1 MGSIRARVLNDTT
14 IPSLMPTVPIV
25 AVCRHMPGAIAI
37 PGAELRQAPGERAMN
52 RDDLKQFV
60 RGATILIT
68 WVSEKVDREVLD
80 AAGPGLKGVCNFA
93 VGTDNIDLGLCRER
107 GIAVSNTP
115 HAVTEGTA
123 NLAWALILACARR
136 LIEADRYARSDAYPA
151 NGPFGPSDFMGVDIT
166 GKTLCIVGAGRIGYA
181 TALRGLGF
189 GMRTTYVARSQHIDF
204 ELAPL
209 SARRLSLEE
218 GLATADIVS
227 IHTPLTPQTR
237 GLIGAR
243 ELALL
248 KPTAIFIN
256 TARGPIVQEDA
267 LAKALQERKIWGAG
281 LDVYEKEP
289 IVHPLLRTL
298 DNCVLAP
305 HIGSAEFKYRAL
317 MAQMVSE
324 NAAAILA
331 GQEPPN
337 RVV

>member
-1 MGSIRARVLNDTT
+1 MSNAE
-14 IPSLMPTVPIV
+14 PIV
-25 AVCRHMPGAIAI
+25 AVCRNMPGAITV
-37 PGAELRQAPGERAMN
+37 PGTVIRQAQGERSLS
-52 RDDLKQFV
+52 REQLKEHV
-60 RGATILIT
+60 RGASILIT
-68 WVSEKVDREVLD
+68 WVSERVDREILD
-80 AAGPGLKGVCNFA
+80 AAGPSLRGVCNFA
-93 VGTDNIDLGLCRER
+93 VGTDNIDLAICRDR
-107 GIAVSNTP
+107 GISVTNTP

-136 LIEADRYARSDAYPA
+136 LVEADRYARSDAYPA
-151 NGPFGPSDFMGVDIT
+151 NGPFGPSDFMGIDIT

-189 GMRTTYVARSQHIDF
+189 GMRTTYVARNQHIDF

-209 SARRLSLEE
+209 SAKRLSLDE
-218 GLATADIVS
+218 GLATADVVS
-227 IHTPLTPQTR
+227 IHTPLTAETR

-243 ELALL
+243 ELGLL

-256 TARGPIVQEDA
+256 TARGPIVQEGA
-267 LAKALQERKIWGAG
+267 LAQTLAARKIWGAG
-281 LDVYEKEP
+281 LDVFEKEP
-289 IVHPLLRTL
+289 VVHPLLRTL

-317 MAQMVSE
+317 MAHMVSE

-331 GQEPPN
+331 GREPPN